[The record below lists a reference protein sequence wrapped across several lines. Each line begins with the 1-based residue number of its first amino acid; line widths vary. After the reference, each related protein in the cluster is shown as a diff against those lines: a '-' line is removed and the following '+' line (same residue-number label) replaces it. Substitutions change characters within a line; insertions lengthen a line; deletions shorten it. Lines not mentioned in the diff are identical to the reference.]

1 MNHSKSSGLSPFED
15 GLSVAT
21 TKWSNTERSDG
32 KNQVMRAYA
41 NHQFLVEPAAP
52 HSGLIRLVIGIVL
65 IEAIYAAALQIID
78 ALLSNAPDRIG
89 DSYYY
94 GDTTVGLLL
103 QLSSFGLLIAA
114 TIIVALWG
122 HGRGALS
129 LIGPIQ
135 TFQRD
140 LIRSFLFVL
149 AFMLAM
155 EALPPWWDTSEIDHL
170 RPIPQW
176 LLLLLPALLALIIQT
191 GAEELLY
198 RGYIQSQLAARFP
211 YPLVWLTIPSLL
223 FAAVHWDNGS
233 TFTESAQ
240 YSLWAFF
247 FGLAAADLTAR
258 TGSIG
263 AALGLHL
270 ANNAF
275 AFLFFAEVEGP
286 DSGLALVLF
295 TPGALAGSE
304 TLPGSAFFSMPFIIE
319 LCGVGLMWLAA
330 RFAIRR

>member
-1 MNHSKSSGLSPFED
+1 M
-15 GLSVAT
+15 AT
-21 TKWSNTERSDG
+21 TTKANTKRSDC
-32 KNQVMRAYA
+32 KSHDMRAYA
-41 NHQFLVEPAAP
+41 NHQSLVEPAKP
-52 HSGLIRLVIGIVL
+52 HSGLIRLVIGVVL
-65 IEAIYAAALQIID
+65 IEVIYAASLQIVD
-78 ALLSNAPDRIG
+78 ALLANAPDAIG

-94 GDTTVGLLL
+94 GDTTAGLLL
-103 QLSSFGLLIAA
+103 QLTSFGLLIAA
-114 TIIVALWG
+114 TVLVALWG

-129 LIGPIQ
+129 LIGPMPI
-135 TFQRD
+135 FQRD
-140 LIRSFLFVL
+140 LIRSFFLVL

-170 RPIPQW
+170 RAIPQW
-176 LLLLLPALLALIIQT
+176 LLLLLPALFALIIQT

-211 YPLVWLTIPSLL
+211 HPLVWLTVPSLL

-295 TPGALAGSE
+295 TPGALSGSE
-304 TLPGSAFFSMPFIIE
+304 AVSDSAFFSIPFLIE